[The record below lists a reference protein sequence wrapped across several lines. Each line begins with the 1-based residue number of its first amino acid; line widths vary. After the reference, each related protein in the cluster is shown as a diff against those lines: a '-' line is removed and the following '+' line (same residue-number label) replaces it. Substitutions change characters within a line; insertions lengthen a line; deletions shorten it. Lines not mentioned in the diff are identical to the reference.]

1 MKNLILNFLSIN
13 GYGLFVWWSFVITFI
28 ACGLLYYKTLKT
40 LKKYE
45 RDFAKEINELSSER
59 KKILI
64 ENSKIASQVL
74 SSSSKTI

>member
-1 MKNLILNFLSIN
+1 MIQNFLSMN
-13 GYGLFVWWSFVITFI
+13 GYGLFVWGSFLITFV
-28 ACGLLYYKTLKT
+28 ACGLLYYRTYKT

-45 RDFAKEINELSSER
+45 REFAKEINELSSKRR
-59 KKILI
+59 KAVI

>member
-1 MKNLILNFLSIN
+1 MIQNFLSTS
-13 GYGLFVWWSFVITFI
+13 GYEIYVWGSFAITFF

-45 RDFAKEINELSSER
+45 REFAREINELSFER
-59 KKILI
+59 KKAVI

-74 SSSSKTI
+74 SSFSKTI

>member
-1 MKNLILNFLSIN
+1 MIENFILMN
-13 GYGLFVWWSFVITFI
+13 GYGIFVWGSFAITFI
-28 ACGLLYYKTLKT
+28 ACGLLYYKTFKT

-59 KKILI
+59 RKIVI
-64 ENSKIASQVL
+64 ENSKIASQLL